1 MNNNTLTRCVGLWL
15 TLATL
20 PAWAQTS
27 PAPAASS
34 RGALLY
40 DTHCVACH
48 NSKMHWRDNR
58 AAVNWPSLKGL
69 VRRWQD
75 EEKLDWSDADVD
87 EVARYLNARFYR
99 FEAPQPALWR
109 RR

>member
-1 MNNNTLTRCVGLWL
+1 M
-15 TLATL
+15 LALVAL
-20 PAWAQTS
+20 PALAQS
-27 PAPAASS
+27 PAAAPAAS

-48 NSKMHWRDNR
+48 NSKMHWRDNK

-69 VRRWQD
+69 VRRWQA
-75 EEKLDWSDADVD
+75 EEKLDWNDADVD
-87 EVARYLNARFYR
+87 EVARYLNTRFYH

-109 RR
+109 QR

>member
-1 MNNNTLTRCVGLWL
+1 MSRTLARCAGLL
-15 TLATL
+15 LALATL
-20 PAWAQTS
+20 PALAQ
-27 PAPAASS
+27 APAAPAAS

-48 NSKMHWRDNR
+48 TAKMHWRDNK

-87 EVARYLNARFYR
+87 EVARYLNERFYR
-99 FEAPQPALWR
+99 FEAPLPALWR
-109 RR
+109 QR